1 MCARRIGTLPKPR
14 LHKRGYQ
21 RIRVGGKDFTLG
33 KPGSQQAD
41 ERYKT
46 ILAAWAAG
54 GGRLPDDF
62 QLESEPAKN
71 KFLKPT
77 KHIPDTHQI
86 CVADLL
92 CTAFVNVKEKSWRW
106 YLLRRVAV
114 CLEPYANLPAVE
126 FGPRLLGQVVKTMAA
141 TPMQA
146 TRNGKQVPPTKKY
159 VREVSRE
166 IKRLFSA
173 AVAREELPPERLVAL
188 NSLEELPIE
197 GARRSKRV
205 KPANQE
211 IVEATCAVLP
221 PVFADLI
228 RFIMLTG
235 CRPSEA
241 TGMTPA
247 MLNMTKQPW
256 ILQPVHHK
264 NSHRHEEEDDAQRLF
279 GVGPK
284 GRKILKRW
292 LAGKGENDLV
302 FTRSQLNRATTAEMI
317 QCEVKSDRER
327 FDKNDLKR
335 LLNRAIKVTRVPH
348 WTPYQLRH
356 KGLTVIRQAGGRDA
370 AQAQAGHSDGS
381 MTERYAKPTLGDAA
395 EIIERVG

>member
-1 MCARRIGTLPKPR
+1 MRAKIGTLPKPR

-62 QLESEPAKN
+62 QLESEPAK
-71 KFLKPT
+71 KKTLKPT
-77 KHIPDTHQI
+77 KHIPDTNQI

-92 CTAFVNVKEKSWRW
+92 CTAFVDVKEKSWRW

-114 CLEPYANLPAVE
+114 CLEPYANLPAIE
-126 FGPRLLGQVVKTMAA
+126 FGPRLLGQVVKTMAT

-205 KPANQE
+205 KPAKQD

-247 MLNMTKQPW
+247 MIDTTQQPW

-264 NSHRHEEEDDAQRLF
+264 NSHRHEEDDDEQRLF
-279 GVGPK
+279 GIGPK
-284 GRKILKRW
+284 GRKIVNRW
-292 LAGKGENDLV
+292 LAGKGENDLI
-302 FTRSQLNRATTAEMI
+302 FPRSQLNRATTADMI
-317 QCEVKSDRER
+317 QCETKCNRER
-327 FDKNDLKR
+327 FDKDDLRR
-335 LLNRAIKVTRVPH
+335 LLNRAIKVSGSPH

-356 KGLTVIRQAGGRDA
+356 KGLTVIRQEGGRDA
-370 AQAQAGHSDGS
+370 AQAQAGHADGS

-395 EIIERVG
+395 EIIEKVG

>member
-1 MCARRIGTLPKPR
+1 MCARTAGTLPKPR

-21 RIRVGGKDFTLG
+21 RIRVDGRDFTLG
-33 KPGSQQAD
+33 KPGTRQAD
-41 ERYKT
+41 ERYKA
-46 ILAAWAAG
+46 ILAAWAEG
-54 GGRLPDDF
+54 GGSLPDDF
-62 QLESEPAKN
+62 KLDKKPKKQKT
-71 KFLKPT
+71 LKPT
-77 KHIPDTHQI
+77 QHVPDPNQI

-92 CTAFVNVKEKSWRW
+92 CAAFVNVKEKSWRW

-114 CLEPYANLPAVE
+114 CLEPYANLPAIE
-126 FGPRLLGQVVKTMAA
+126 FGPRLFGQVVETMAT

-146 TRNGKQVPPTKKY
+146 TRNGEQVPPTKKY

-166 IKRLFSA
+166 IKRLFSS

-205 KPANQE
+205 KPARQD

-247 MLNMTKQPW
+247 MIDMTAKPW
-256 ILQPVHHK
+256 ILKPTHHK
-264 NSHRHEEEDDAQRLF
+264 NSHRYEEEDDEQRLF
-279 GVGPK
+279 GIGPK
-284 GRKILKRW
+284 GRKILNRW
-292 LAGKGENDLV
+292 LAGKGEHDLV
-302 FTRSQLNRATTAEMI
+302 FPRSQLNRATTADMI
-317 QCEVKSDRER
+317 QCETKCDRER
-327 FDKNDLKR
+327 FDKEDLRR
-335 LLNRAIKVTRVPH
+335 LLNRAIAVAGVPH

-356 KGLTVIRQAGGRDA
+356 RGLTEIRQAGGRDA
-370 AQAQAGHSDGS
+370 AQAQAGHADGS
-381 MTERYAKPTLGDAA
+381 MTERYARPTLGDAA
-395 EIIERVG
+395 EIIEKIG

>member
-1 MCARRIGTLPKPR
+1 MCARTAGTLPKPR
-14 LHKRGYQ
+14 LHNRGYL
-21 RIRVGGKDFTLG
+21 RIRVGGRDFTLG
-33 KPGSQQAD
+33 KPGTRQAD
-41 ERYKT
+41 ERYKA
-46 ILAAWAAG
+46 ILAAWAEG
-54 GGRLPDDF
+54 GGSLPDDF
-62 QLESEPAKN
+62 
-71 KFLKPT
+71 KFDKKPKKPKTLKPT
-77 KHIPDTHQI
+77 QHVPDTNQI

-114 CLEPYANLPAVE
+114 CLEPYANLPAIE
-126 FGPRLLGQVVKTMAA
+126 FGPRLFGQVVETMAT

-146 TRNGKQVPPTKKY
+146 TRNGEQVPPTKKY

-166 IKRLFSA
+166 IKRLFAA

-205 KPANQE
+205 KPAKQD

-247 MLNMTKQPW
+247 MIDMTAKPW
-256 ILQPVHHK
+256 ILQPTHHK
-264 NSHRHEEEDDAQRLF
+264 NSHRYEEDDDEQRLF
-279 GVGPK
+279 GIGPK
-284 GRKILKRW
+284 GRKILNRW
-292 LAGKGENDLV
+292 LAGKGEHDLI
-302 FTRSQLNRATTAEMI
+302 FPRSQLNRATTADMI
-317 QCEVKSDRER
+317 QCETKSDRER
-327 FDKNDLKR
+327 FDKEDLRR
-335 LLNRAIKVTRVPH
+335 LLNRAIAATGVPH

-356 KGLTVIRQAGGRDA
+356 RGLTEIRQAGGRDA
-370 AQAQAGHSDGS
+370 AQAQAGHADGS
-381 MTERYAKPTLGDAA
+381 MTERYARPTLGDAA
-395 EIIERVG
+395 EIIEKIG

>member
-1 MCARRIGTLPKPR
+1 MCARKIGTLPKPR

-62 QLESEPAKN
+62 QLESEPAK
-71 KFLKPT
+71 KKTLKPT
-77 KHIPDTHQI
+77 KHIPDTNQI

-92 CTAFVNVKEKSWRW
+92 CTAFVDVKEKSWRW

-114 CLEPYANLPAVE
+114 CLEPYANLPAIE
-126 FGPRLLGQVVKTMAA
+126 FGPRLLGQVVKTMAT

-205 KPANQE
+205 KPAKQD

-247 MLNMTKQPW
+247 MIDTTQQPW

-264 NSHRHEEEDDAQRLF
+264 NSHRHEEDDDEQRLF
-279 GVGPK
+279 GIGPK
-284 GRKILKRW
+284 GRKIVNRW
-292 LAGKGENDLV
+292 LAGKGENDLI
-302 FTRSQLNRATTAEMI
+302 FPRSQLNRATTADMI
-317 QCEVKSDRER
+317 QCETKCNRER
-327 FDKNDLKR
+327 FDKDDLRR
-335 LLNRAIKVTRVPH
+335 LLNRAIKVSGSPD

-356 KGLTVIRQAGGRDA
+356 KGLTVIRQEGGRDA
-370 AQAQAGHSDGS
+370 AQAQAGHADGS

-395 EIIERVG
+395 EIIEKVG

>member
-1 MCARRIGTLPKPR
+1 MRARKIGTLPKPR

-62 QLESEPAKN
+62 QLESEPAK
-71 KFLKPT
+71 KKTLKPT
-77 KHIPDTHQI
+77 KHIPDTNQI

-92 CTAFVNVKEKSWRW
+92 CTAFVDVKEKSWRW

-114 CLEPYANLPAVE
+114 CLEPYANLPAIE
-126 FGPRLLGQVVKTMAA
+126 FGPRLLGQVVKTMAT

-205 KPANQE
+205 KPAKQD

-247 MLNMTKQPW
+247 MIDTTQQPW

-264 NSHRHEEEDDAQRLF
+264 NSHRHEEDDDEQRLF
-279 GVGPK
+279 GIGPK
-284 GRKILKRW
+284 GRKIVNRW
-292 LAGKGENDLV
+292 LAGKGENDLI
-302 FTRSQLNRATTAEMI
+302 FPRSQLNRATTADMI
-317 QCEVKSDRER
+317 QCETKCNRER
-327 FDKNDLKR
+327 FDKDDLRR
-335 LLNRAIKVTRVPH
+335 LLNRAIKVSGSPH

-356 KGLTVIRQAGGRDA
+356 KGLTVIRQEGGRDA
-370 AQAQAGHSDGS
+370 AQAQAGHADGS

-395 EIIERVG
+395 EIIEKVG

>member
-1 MCARRIGTLPKPR
+1 MCARTAGTLPKPR

-21 RIRVGGKDFTLG
+21 RIRVGGRDFTLG

-46 ILAAWAAG
+46 ILAAWAEG

-62 QLESEPAKN
+62 QLESAPGKN
-71 KFLKPT
+71 KSLKPT
-77 KHIPDTHQI
+77 KHIPDTNQI

-92 CTAFVNVKEKSWRW
+92 CTAFVDVEEKSWRW

-126 FGPRLLGQVVKTMAA
+126 FGPRLLGQVAKTMAT

-146 TRNGKQVPPTKKY
+146 TRGGESVPPTKKY
-159 VREVSRE
+159 VREVVAE
-166 IKRLFSA
+166 IKRIFSD

-188 NSLEELPIE
+188 DSLKKLPID
-197 GARRSKRV
+197 GARDSQQRDAV
-205 KPANQE
+205 LPD
-211 IVEATCAVLP
+211 IVEDTCAVLP

-235 CRPSEA
+235 CRPAEA
-241 TGMTPA
+241 TGLTPA
-247 MLNMTKQPW
+247 MLDTKPTTWVARPHQ
-256 ILQPVHHK
+256 HK
-264 NSHRHEEEDDAQRLF
+264 NKHRGHERQF
-279 GVGPK
+279 GIGSK
-284 GRKILKRW
+284 ARAILKPW
-292 LAGKGENDLV
+292 LAGKGENDLI
-302 FTRSQLNRATTAEMI
+302 FPRSQLNRATTADMI
-317 QCEVKSDRER
+317 QCEAKCDRER
-327 FDKNDLKR
+327 FDKDDLRR
-335 LLNRAIKVTRVPH
+335 LLNRAIKVSGSPH

-356 KGLTVIRQAGGRDA
+356 RGLTEIRQAGGRDA
-370 AQAQAGHSDGS
+370 AQAQAGHVNGD

-395 EIIERVG
+395 EIIESVG